1 MQLISLWRENGSLYA
16 IKTNKKE
23 LENRSK
29 TMFIKE
35 VWLINDTTEVV
46 F

>member
-1 MQLISLWRENGSLYA
+1 MQLISLWRENGSLYV